1 MSQETES
8 YRLEQGKTAGTPEPS
23 EMDPAPLAPE
33 GSILAGADEAP
44 APDSA
49 EADRLAAE
57 ERDGERGR
65 GK

>member
-1 MSQETES
+1 MSRETES
-8 YRLEQGKTAGTPEPS
+8 YRLEQGKTAGTPEAS

-33 GSILAGADEAP
+33 NSTLAGAGEAP

-57 ERDGERGR
+57 ERDREWGR

>member
-23 EMDPAPLAPE
+23 EMDPAPLAPD
-33 GSILAGADEAP
+33 GSTLAGPDENS

-57 ERDGERGR
+57 ERDRERGR